1 MYKLFFG
8 GKPVFVLSPVS
19 HRGIFKT
26 LDEDPS
32 LLSDAVLGRRPF
44 FVQFPQSADE
54 GAEGCIHLLYL
65 IKPSTLPSLP

>member
-1 MYKLFFG
+1 MLFG
-8 GKPVFVLSPVS
+8 GKPGKPVFVLSPVS

-44 FVQFPQSADE
+44 FCPVSAI
-54 GAEGCIHLLYL
+54 CR
-65 IKPSTLPSLP
+65 

>member
-1 MYKLFFG
+1 MMSCCWEIFLHHVYNFFFG

-44 FVQFPQSADE
+44 FCPD
-54 GAEGCIHLLYL
+54 LLYL